1 MEDDRAVIA
10 GGGQLV
16 DVLPGNALPVP
27 EPRPY
32 GGAHDTCKDTEGSFA
47 HTFLLPGKTQAKC
60 HLTDGPVFALPDDVT
75 VRTLALPAADHSRRR
90 LLGVVWL
97 TLTLAVLAAA
107 WGCRRTA
114 PVLETDPTTQARLV
128 VSGRIRGPAR
138 YRVELPLRDGE
149 ALVRQPG
156 VIHVNRSDVDA
167 DADFVIGSGRASRP
181 RPAYR
186 VDDGLGSPV
195 A

>member
-1 MEDDRAVIA
+1 M
-10 GGGQLV
+10 
-16 DVLPGNALPVP
+16 
-27 EPRPY
+27 
-32 GGAHDTCKDTEGSFA
+32 
-47 HTFLLPGKTQAKC
+47 TF
-60 HLTDGPVFALPDDVT
+60 
-75 VRTLALPAADHSRRR
+75 RTLALPAADHSRRR
-90 LLGVVWL
+90 LFGLVWL

-128 VSGRIRGPAR
+128 ISGRIRGPERSTLIDGRTVELVNLTTLERHRVSTDAAGAFR
-138 YRVELPLRDGE
+138 FKVQPGDYRVELPLRDGE

-167 DADFVIGSGRASRP
+167 DADFVIGSARASRP

>member
-1 MEDDRAVIA
+1 MR
-10 GGGQLV
+10 
-16 DVLPGNALPVP
+16 
-27 EPRPY
+27 
-32 GGAHDTCKDTEGSFA
+32 
-47 HTFLLPGKTQAKC
+47 
-60 HLTDGPVFALPDDVT
+60 

-90 LLGVVWL
+90 LLGLVWL
-97 TLTLAVLAAA
+97 TLTLTVLAAA

-128 VSGRIRGPAR
+128 ISGRIRGPERSTLIDGRTVELVNLTTLERHRVSTDAAGAFR
-138 YRVELPLRDGE
+138 FKVQPGDYRVELPLRDGE

>member
-1 MEDDRAVIA
+1 M
-10 GGGQLV
+10 
-16 DVLPGNALPVP
+16 
-27 EPRPY
+27 
-32 GGAHDTCKDTEGSFA
+32 
-47 HTFLLPGKTQAKC
+47 
-60 HLTDGPVFALPDDVT
+60 T

-90 LLGVVWL
+90 FLGLVWL

-114 PVLETDPTTQARLV
+114 PVLETDPTMQARLV
-128 VSGRIRGPAR
+128 ISGRIRGPERSTLIDGRTVELVNLTTLERHRVSTDAAGAFR
-138 YRVELPLRDGE
+138 FKVQPGDYRVELPLRDGE

-156 VIHVNRSDVDA
+156 VIHVNRTDIDA

>member
-1 MEDDRAVIA
+1 MR
-10 GGGQLV
+10 
-16 DVLPGNALPVP
+16 
-27 EPRPY
+27 
-32 GGAHDTCKDTEGSFA
+32 
-47 HTFLLPGKTQAKC
+47 
-60 HLTDGPVFALPDDVT
+60 

-90 LLGVVWL
+90 LLGLVWL
-97 TLTLAVLAAA
+97 TLTLIVLAAA

-114 PVLETDPTTQARLV
+114 PVLETDPTAQARV
-128 VSGRIRGPAR
+128 VISGRIRGPERSTLIDGRIVELVNLTTLERHRVVHRRGRRASR
-138 YRVELPLRDGE
+138 FKVQPGDYRVELTLRDGE
-149 ALVRQPG
+149 AFVRQPG

-167 DADFVIGSGRASRP
+167 DADFVIGNGRASRP